1 MDSHDPPLAHR
12 PASYRQ
18 RTDSSASKS
27 NNNNN
32 SASTPIP
39 GEDYG
44 ADMPMTMSAS
54 AVLTSLPRDAH
65 QALAD
70 AEAID
75 TAKSESR
82 NLSKFITDELTV

>member
-1 MDSHDPPLAHR
+1 MDSHDPSLAHR
-12 PASYRQ
+12 RASHRQ

-27 NNNNN
+27 NNN
-32 SASTPIP
+32 SANTPIP
-39 GEDYG
+39 DEDHG

-54 AVLTSLPRDAH
+54 VVLTSLPRDAH

-75 TAKSESR
+75 TGKSES
-82 NLSKFITDELTV
+82 LSSSKCITDN

>member
-12 PASYRQ
+12 PASHRQ

-27 NNNNN
+27 NNSN

-39 GEDYG
+39 DEDYG

-75 TAKSESR
+75 TGKSESR